1 MKQSKNRRTTPKG
14 IMERVTGK
22 KMESNIL
29 PAAHKVLIM
38 EYLLSCPI
46 SEIAKYNDISLP
58 TFIYECA
65 TLLNEDRIGEYI
77 TILNQCRT
85 MAREDAEKTAL

>member
-1 MKQSKNRRTTPKG
+1 MKERNRRVTPKG
-14 IMERVTGK
+14 ILEKVTGK
-22 KMESNIL
+22 KLENNIL

-46 SEIAKYNDISLP
+46 TEIATDKDITYP

-65 TLLNEDRIGEYI
+65 TLLEEDRIGEDI
-77 TILNQCRT
+77 TILCQCRT
-85 MAREDAEKTAL
+85 IAKEDAEKTAL

>member
-1 MKQSKNRRTTPKG
+1 MKERNRRVTPKG
-14 IMERVTGK
+14 ILEKVTGK
-22 KMESNIL
+22 KLENNIM

-46 SEIAKYNDISLP
+46 NEIAKYKDITYP

-77 TILNQCRT
+77 TILCQCRT